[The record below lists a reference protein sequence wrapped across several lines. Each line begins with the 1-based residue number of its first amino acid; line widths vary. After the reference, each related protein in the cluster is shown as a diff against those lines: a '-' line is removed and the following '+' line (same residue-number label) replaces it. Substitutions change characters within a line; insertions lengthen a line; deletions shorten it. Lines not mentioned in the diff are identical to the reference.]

1 MNRRIPAWCICDA
14 GEANP
19 IGDCSSCASIA
30 EVVGRL
36 PEDFYES
43 PTLRSALGSYD
54 FGAIFLAVRQQ
65 AGLSQTELGELLD
78 MSQSRVSA
86 VERGERGIGHVK
98 VVARI
103 ATRLGIPAE
112 LLGFAAG
119 ITGSLATKEVSW
131 VDRRDFLVL
140 LTAATLGSN
149 LHPELARLGNQLPG
163 QAVPSSRTHIGAAD
177 IDAIEAI
184 TDGFRRW
191 DLAHGGGLCRSA
203 ALTQLQQVRALR
215 SATCPDDLRP
225 RLLIATA
232 ELASMAGWLAY
243 DVEDHDA
250 ARKLW
255 TYALD
260 AAHQGED
267 HPRSTDL
274 TVSVL
279 LDMAHQS
286 LHLGRPDEALKVA
299 QLAQAT
305 AGNRKHPAAIT
316 TEAYVFAVLGWSRA
330 TRGEIEPMRRAL
342 GQSEERY
349 DDANSAPVPSWA
361 RCWRGVVSEAEI
373 TAQQGYAMHLL
384 SQSQPE
390 YAPQAVTMLGQA
402 VGSYE
407 NAHARSRA
415 VNLPPL
421 AAAQFRA
428 GDTESAIKTGYQAI
442 SAIGNVSST
451 RCYARLKDLS
461 KAAAPFA
468 AQTEVADLRADI
480 RAAIPVVA

>member
-1 MNRRIPAWCICDA
+1 MQ
-14 GEANP
+14 
-19 IGDCSSCASIA
+19 
-30 EVVGRL
+30 RL
-36 PEDFYES
+36 PARFYES
-43 PTLRSALGSYD
+43 AALRTALGSYD
-54 FGAIFLAVRQQ
+54 FGAVFLAVRHQV
-65 AGLSQTELGELLD
+65 GLSQTELGELLD
-78 MSQSRVSA
+78 MAQSRVSA

-98 VVARI
+98 LVARI
-103 ATRLGIPAE
+103 ATRLGIPAQ

-119 ITGSLATKEVSW
+119 TTGSLANKEVSW

-149 LHPELARLGNQLPG
+149 LHPELARLGNHLPG
-163 QAVPSSRTHIGAAD
+163 QAVSSTRTHIGAAD

-184 TDGFRRW
+184 TDGFRKW

-203 ALTQLQQVRALR
+203 ALTQLHQVQALQNA
-215 SATCPDDLRP
+215 SCPEDLRP

-243 DVEDHDA
+243 DVEDHNA

-260 AAHQGED
+260 SARRGED
-267 HPRSTDL
+267 HPRSADL

-305 AGNRKHPAAIT
+305 AGNRKHPAAMS
-316 TEAYVFAVLGWSRA
+316 TEAYIFAVLGWSRA
-330 TRGEIEPMRRAL
+330 TRGEIEPMRLAL

-349 DDANSAPVPSWA
+349 EEANSAPVPSWA
-361 RCWRGVVSEAEI
+361 RCWRGVVTDAEI
-373 TAQQGYAMHLL
+373 TAQQGYAMYLL
-384 SQSQPE
+384 SLTQPD
-390 YAPQAVTMLGQA
+390 YAPQAVTMLSQA
-402 VGSYE
+402 VGSYH

-428 GDTESAIKTGYQAI
+428 GDVDNAISTSYEAI
-442 SAIGNVSST
+442 SAITSLSST
-451 RCYARLKDLS
+451 RCYARLRDLGT
-461 KAAAPFA
+461 ATARFA
-468 AQTEVADLRADI
+468 RRSDVADLRADI
-480 RAAIPVVA
+480 HAALPVVA

>member
-1 MNRRIPAWCICDA
+1 MEGIASIN
-14 GEANP
+14 
-19 IGDCSSCASIA
+19 DCSSCAYAGEIA
-30 EVVGRL
+30 SRL
-36 PEDFYES
+36 PAGFYE
-43 PTLRSALGSYD
+43 TQQLRTALSRYD
-54 FGAIFLAVRQQ
+54 FGAVFLAVRKQ
-65 AGLSQTELGELLD
+65 AGISQTQLGLLLD
-78 MSQSRVSA
+78 ISQSRISA

-98 VVARI
+98 VVARV
-103 ATRLGIPAE
+103 ATRLGIPAH
-112 LLGFAAG
+112 LLGFVAG
-119 ITGSLATKEVSW
+119 VTGSLANKEVSW

-163 QAVPSSRTHIGAAD
+163 EAVPSSRTHIGASD

-203 ALTQLQQVRALR
+203 ALTQLHQVRALQNA
-215 SATCPDDLRP
+215 SCSDDLRP

-274 TVSVL
+274 TISVL

-286 LHLGRPDEALKVA
+286 LHLGRPDEALKVT

-305 AGNRKHPAAIT
+305 SGNRKHPAAIT
-316 TEAYVFAVLGWSRA
+316 TEAYVFAVLGWCRA
-330 TRGEIEPMRRAL
+330 TQGEVEPMRRAL
-342 GQSEERY
+342 GQSEQRY
-349 DDANSAPVPSWA
+349 DDATSAPVPPWA

-384 SQSQPE
+384 SKTQPE
-390 YAPQAVTMLGQA
+390 HAPAAADLLSTA
-402 VGSYE
+402 VGTYE
-407 NAHARSRA
+407 TVHARSRA

-421 AAAQFRA
+421 ASAQFRA
-428 GDTESAIKTGYQAI
+428 GDTETAVKTGYQAI
-442 SAIGNVSST
+442 SAIGKLAST
-451 RCYARLKDLS
+451 RCYARLRDLS
-461 KAAAPFA
+461 AAAAPFA
-468 AQTEVADLRADI
+468 RRSDVAELRADI
-480 RAAIPVVA
+480 QAAMPVVA

>member
-1 MNRRIPAWCICDA
+1 MAARIPT
-14 GEANP
+14 GFFETP
-19 IGDCSSCASIA
+19 Q
-30 EVVGRL
+30 
-36 PEDFYES
+36 
-43 PTLRSALGSYD
+43 LRTALGSYD
-54 FGAIFLAVRQQ
+54 FGAVFLAVRQQ
-65 AGLSQTELGELLD
+65 ADLSQTELGELLEI
-78 MSQSRVSA
+78 SQSRISA
-86 VERGERGIGHVK
+86 VERNERGIGHVK
-98 VVARI
+98 VVARV
-103 ATRLGIPAE
+103 ATRLGIPAH

-119 ITGSLATKEVSW
+119 SAGNLADKEVSW

-163 QAVPSSRTHIGAAD
+163 QAVPSSRTHIGASD
-177 IDAIEAI
+177 IDAIENI

-203 ALTQLQQVRALR
+203 ALTQLHQVRALQKA
-215 SATCPDDLRP
+215 SCPDDLRP

-286 LHLGRPDEALKVA
+286 LHLDRPDEALKVT

-305 AGNRKHPAAIT
+305 AGNRKHPAAVST
-316 TEAYVFAVLGWSRA
+316 DAYVFAVLGWCRA
-330 TRGEIEPMRRAL
+330 TQGEVEPTKRAL
-342 GQSEERY
+342 GQSEDRY

-361 RCWRGVVSEAEI
+361 RCYRGVVSDAEI

-384 SQSQPE
+384 SKSQPDF
-390 YAPQAVTMLGQA
+390 APVAVAKLGQA
-402 VGSYE
+402 VSGYE

-421 AAAQFRA
+421 ASAQFRT
-428 GDTESAIKTGYQAI
+428 GDVDTAVVTGYQAI
-442 SAIGNVSST
+442 SAIGNVSSA
-451 RCYARLKDLS
+451 RCYARLRDLS
-461 KAAAPFA
+461 KAAQPFA
-468 AQTEVADLRADI
+468 ARSEVADLRADI
-480 RAAIPVVA
+480 RAAVPLAV